1 MRPPQKL
8 TPGAEAMERLTTIRL
23 YGALGARFGR
33 VHKFAVQT
41 SMEAV
46 KALCVNFDGFED
58 YLNNAKSNG
67 MVFAVFRGKRNIG
80 LDDFKSLGGCDDIR
94 IAPVME
100 GAKKAGL
107 FQTILGAV
115 LVVVGAVVGV
125 MTSWTGIGGVIG
137 SGMVSAGIGMMAGGV
152 YQMLSPQPKG
162 LRSRDDPDNKPSY
175 AFGGAVNTLAMGNPI
190 ALLYGEREIGGAIIS
205 AGIVAE
211 DI

>member
-1 MRPPQKL
+1 M
-8 TPGAEAMERLTTIRL
+8 ARLTTIRL
-23 YGALGARFGR
+23 YGVLGARFGR
-33 VHKFAVQT
+33 VNRLAVQT
-41 SMEAV
+41 SAEAV
-46 KALCVNFDGFED
+46 KALCINLDGLES
-58 YLNNAKSNG
+58 YLLNAKKNG
-67 MVFAVFRGKRNIG
+67 MTFAVFRGRRNIG
-80 LDDFKSLGGCDDIR
+80 ADDFKNLAGSTDIR

-115 LVVVGAVVGV
+115 MVVAGIVVTG
-125 MTSWTGIGGVIG
+125 MTFGSAGVIG
-137 SGMVSAGIGMMAGGV
+137 AGMVSAGIGMMAGGI

-162 LRSRDDPDNKPSY
+162 LQGRDDPDNKPSY
-175 AFGGAVNTLAMGNPI
+175 AFGGSVNTLAMGNPV

>member
-1 MRPPQKL
+1 M
-8 TPGAEAMERLTTIRL
+8 ARLTTIRL

-33 VHKFAVQT
+33 VHKLAVQT
-41 SMEAV
+41 SAEAV
-46 KALCVNFDGFED
+46 KALCINLDGLES
-58 YLNNAKSNG
+58 YLLNAKKNG
-67 MVFAVFRGKRNIG
+67 MTFAVFRGRRNIG
-80 LDDFKSLGGCDDIR
+80 ADDFKNLAGSTDIR

-115 LVVVGAVVGV
+115 MVVAGIVVTG
-125 MTSWTGIGGVIG
+125 MTFGSAGVIG
-137 SGMVSAGIGMMAGGV
+137 AGMVSAGIGMMAGGI

-162 LRSRDDPDNKPSY
+162 LQGRDDPDNKPSY
-175 AFGGAVNTLAMGNPI
+175 AFGGSVNTLAMGNPV

>member
-1 MRPPQKL
+1 M
-8 TPGAEAMERLTTIRL
+8 ARLTTIRL

-33 VHKFAVQT
+33 VHRLAVQT
-41 SMEAV
+41 SAEAV
-46 KALCVNFDGFED
+46 KALCINLDGLESF
-58 YLNNAKSNG
+58 LMNAKKNG
-67 MVFAVFRGKRNIG
+67 MTFAVFRGKRNIG
-80 LDDFKSLGGCDDIR
+80 AQDFKELGGNSDIR

-115 LVVVGAVVGV
+115 MVVAGIVVTG
-125 MTSWTGIGGVIG
+125 MTFGSAGVIG
-137 SGMVSAGIGMMAGGV
+137 AGMISAGIGMAAGGI

-162 LRSRDDPDNKPSY
+162 LQGRDDPANKPSY
-175 AFGGAVNTLAMGNPI
+175 AFGGAVNTLAMGNPV

>member
-1 MRPPQKL
+1 M
-8 TPGAEAMERLTTIRL
+8 ARLTTIRL

-33 VHKFAVQT
+33 VHRLAVQT
-41 SMEAV
+41 SAEAV
-46 KALCVNFDGFED
+46 KALCINLDGLESF
-58 YLNNAKSNG
+58 LMNAKKNG
-67 MVFAVFRGKRNIG
+67 MTFAVFRAKRNIG
-80 LDDFKSLGGCDDIR
+80 EQDFKELGGDSDIR
-94 IAPVME
+94 IAPVLE

-115 LVVVGAVVGV
+115 MVVAGIVVSGLSYGWAGPVGGA
-125 MTSWTGIGGVIG
+125 MI
-137 SGMVSAGIGMMAGGV
+137 SAGIGMAAGGI

-162 LRSRDDPDNKPSY
+162 LQGRDDPDNKPSY
-175 AFGGAVNTLAMGNPI
+175 AFGGAVNTLAMGNPV

>member
-1 MRPPQKL
+1 M
-8 TPGAEAMERLTTIRL
+8 ARLTTIRL

-33 VHKFAVQT
+33 VHKLAVQT
-41 SMEAV
+41 SAEAV
-46 KALCVNFDGFED
+46 KALCINFDGLED
-58 YLNNAKSNG
+58 YLMNAKKNG
-67 MVFAVFRGKRNIG
+67 MTFAVFRGKRNIG
-80 LDDFKSLGGCDDIR
+80 VPDFQELAGDSDIR

-100 GAKKAGL
+100 GAKKAGM

-115 LVVVGAVVGV
+115 MVVAGLALGPVGWGVVGAGFAN
-125 MTSWTGIGGVIG
+125 GLIIGGIT
-137 SGMVSAGIGMMAGGV
+137 SMAGGI

-162 LRSRDDPDNKPSY
+162 LQMRDDPDNKPSY
-175 AFGGAVNTLAMGNPI
+175 AFGGAVNTIAMGNPV

>member
-1 MRPPQKL
+1 M
-8 TPGAEAMERLTTIRL
+8 ARLTTIRL

-33 VHKFAVQT
+33 VHKLAVQT
-41 SMEAV
+41 SAEAV
-46 KALCVNFDGFED
+46 KALCVNFDGLEY
-58 YLNNAKSNG
+58 YLMNAKKNG
-67 MVFAVFRGKRNIG
+67 MTFAVFRGKRNIG
-80 LDDFKSLGGCDDIR
+80 AQDFKELGGDSDIR

-100 GAKKAGL
+100 GSKKAGI

-115 LVVVGAVVGV
+115 MVVAGIV
-125 MTSWTGIGGVIG
+125 MTVISGGTA
-137 SGMVSAGIGMMAGGV
+137 SPLAASLMVSGVGMMAGGI

-162 LRSRDDPDNKPSY
+162 LQGRDDPDNKPSY
-175 AFGGAVNTLAMGNPI
+175 AFGGAVNTLAMGNPV

>member
-1 MRPPQKL
+1 M
-8 TPGAEAMERLTTIRL
+8 ARLTTIRL

-33 VHKFAVQT
+33 VHKMAVQT
-41 SMEAV
+41 SAEAV
-46 KALCVNFDGFED
+46 KALCVNFDGLEE
-58 YLNNAKSNG
+58 YLMNAKKNG

-80 LDDFKSLGGCDDIR
+80 VEDYKSLGGESDIR

-100 GAKKAGL
+100 GAKKAGM

-162 LRSRDDPDNKPSY
+162 LQSREDPDNKPSY
-175 AFGGAVNTLAMGNPI
+175 AFGGAVNTIAMGNPV
-190 ALLYGEREIGGAIIS
+190 AVLYGEREIGGAIIS

>member
-1 MRPPQKL
+1 M
-8 TPGAEAMERLTTIRL
+8 ARLTTIRL

-33 VHKFAVQT
+33 VHKMAVQT
-41 SMEAV
+41 SVEAV
-46 KALCVNFDGFED
+46 KALCVNFDGLEQ
-58 YLNNAKSNG
+58 YLHDAKKNG
-67 MVFAVFRGKRNIG
+67 MTFAVFRGKRNIG
-80 LDDFKSLGGCDDIR
+80 LEDYKNLGGEDDIR

-115 LVVVGAVVGV
+115 LVVAGIVVTGLSWGYAAPVGAA
-125 MTSWTGIGGVIG
+125 MI
-137 SGMVSAGIGMMAGGV
+137 SAGIGMMAGGI

-162 LRSRDDPDNKPSY
+162 LQGRDDPDNKPSY
-175 AFGGAVNTLAMGNPI
+175 AFGSSVNTLAMGNPV
-190 ALLYGEREIGGAIIS
+190 AVLYGEREIGGAIIS

>member
-1 MRPPQKL
+1 
-8 TPGAEAMERLTTIRL
+8 MERLTTIRL

-80 LDDFKSLGGCDDIR
+80 LDDFKSLGGNDDIR

-107 FQTILGAV
+107 FQTILGAIM
-115 LVVVGAVVGV
+115 VVVGGI
-125 MTSWTGIGGVIG
+125 MTYVSGGTASPLAAGLIS
-137 SGMVSAGIGMMAGGV
+137 SGLAMMAGGI

-162 LRSRDDPDNKPSY
+162 LQGRDDPDNKPSY
-175 AFGGAVNTLAMGNPI
+175 AFGGAVNSLAMGNPVPV
-190 ALLYGEREIGGAIIS
+190 LYGEREIGGGIIS

>member
-1 MRPPQKL
+1 M
-8 TPGAEAMERLTTIRL
+8 ARLTTIRL

-41 SMEAV
+41 SAEAV
-46 KALCVNFDGFED
+46 KALCVNFDGFES
-58 YLNNAKSNG
+58 YLMNAKKNG

-80 LDDFKSLGGCDDIR
+80 VEDYQNLGGTNDIR

-100 GAKKAGL
+100 GAKKAGV

-115 LVVVGAVVGV
+115 MVVAGIAIATLSSGALATFGA
-125 MTSWTGIGGVIG
+125 GLAAGGV
-137 SGMVSAGIGMMAGGV
+137 GMIAGGV

-162 LRSRDDPDNKPSY
+162 LQGRDDPDNKPSY
-175 AFGGAVNTLAMGNPI
+175 AFGGAVNTIAMGNPVPV
-190 ALLYGEREIGGAIIS
+190 LYGEREIGGAIIS

>member
-1 MRPPQKL
+1 M
-8 TPGAEAMERLTTIRL
+8 ARLTTIRL

-41 SMEAV
+41 SAEAV
-46 KALCVNFDGFED
+46 KALCVNFDGFES
-58 YLNNAKSNG
+58 YLMNAKKNG

-80 LDDFKSLGGCDDIR
+80 VEDYQNLCGNNDIR

-100 GAKKAGL
+100 GAKKAGM

-115 LVVVGAVVGV
+115 LIIAGV
-125 MTSWTGIGGVIG
+125 ALSFTPFAAATPYL
-137 SGMVSAGIGMMAGGV
+137 VSAGISMTAGGV
-152 YQMLSPQPKG
+152 FQMLSPQPKG
-162 LRSRDDPDNKPSY
+162 LRGREDPDNKPSY
-175 AFGGAVNTLAMGNPI
+175 AFGGAVNTIAMGNPVPV
-190 ALLYGEREIGGAIIS
+190 LYGEREIGGAIIS

>member
-1 MRPPQKL
+1 M
-8 TPGAEAMERLTTIRL
+8 ARLTTIRL
-23 YGALGARFGR
+23 YGVLGARFGR
-33 VHKFAVQT
+33 VHRLAVQT
-41 SMEAV
+41 SAEAV
-46 KALCVNFDGFED
+46 KALCINLDGLES
-58 YLNNAKSNG
+58 YLLNAKKNG
-67 MVFAVFRGKRNIG
+67 MTFAVFRGRRNIG
-80 LDDFKSLGGCDDIR
+80 ADDFKNLAGSTDIR

-115 LVVVGAVVGV
+115 MVVAGIVVTG
-125 MTSWTGIGGVIG
+125 MTFGSAGVIG
-137 SGMVSAGIGMMAGGV
+137 AGMVSAGIGMMAGGI

-162 LRSRDDPDNKPSY
+162 LQGRDDPDNKPSY
-175 AFGGAVNTLAMGNPI
+175 AFGGAVNTLAMGNPV

>member
-1 MRPPQKL
+1 M
-8 TPGAEAMERLTTIRL
+8 ARLTTIRL

-33 VHKFAVQT
+33 VHKMAVQT
-41 SMEAV
+41 SAEAV
-46 KALCVNFDGFED
+46 KALCVNFDGLEE
-58 YLNNAKSNG
+58 YLMNAKKNG

-80 LDDFKSLGGCDDIR
+80 VEDFQSLGGESDIR

-100 GAKKAGL
+100 GAKKAGV

-115 LVVVGAVVGV
+115 MVVAGAVALFGFGQAWGTTL
-125 MTSWTGIGGVIG
+125 MISGGT
-137 SGMVSAGIGMMAGGV
+137 MMAGGI

-162 LRSRDDPDNKPSY
+162 LKGRDDPDNRPSY
-175 AFGGAVNTLAMGNPI
+175 AFGSAVNTIAMGNPI
-190 ALLYGEREIGGAIIS
+190 PVLYGEREIGGAIIS